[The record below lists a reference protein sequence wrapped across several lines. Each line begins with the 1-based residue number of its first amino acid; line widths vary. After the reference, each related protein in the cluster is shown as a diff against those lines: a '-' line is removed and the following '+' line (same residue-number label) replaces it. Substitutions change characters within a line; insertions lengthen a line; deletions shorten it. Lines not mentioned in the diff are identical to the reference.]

1 MKHALILAAL
11 SPFITGAVFAQG
23 TQHIDDTSPSGNV
36 SIEIPATTGFKP
48 SYEIG
53 LETWLSNGKS
63 EWEIEF
69 GDFFFQGKSKLK
81 WEDIDAPVL
90 ILNAEAALTPKIS
103 VSGSFGVGDIDDGKN
118 TDEDWIG
125 GFQFSES
132 EADTDGD
139 FTMADINIY
148 YQILSTE
155 FSGKPLELDVFV
167 GYLYYEDDLRDQNGV
182 QTIVDEQEINEPF
195 DGLNSTYNFKWQM
208 AKLGVRIKSQLSDA
222 FTIVGNFAVLG
233 LLDYEGEGYWNLRD
247 DFRRDDPNFVQTADS
262 GTGFE
267 GKVSMRY
274 TLVENVFFQGGYR
287 VIYMRAEDGT
297 DKTYFADGSS
307 ESTDLS
313 YVESLRHGAFIAA
326 GIIF

>member
-1 MKHALILAAL
+1 MKYLFTLIALC
-11 SPFITGAVFAQG
+11 PFITHTVLAQG
-23 TQHIDDTSPSGNV
+23 TQRIDTSNPPEDVTIENPESNGFRPS
-36 SIEIPATTGFKP
+36 F
-48 SYEIG
+48 EIG
-53 LETWLSNGKS
+53 FETWLSNGKG

-103 VSGSFGVGDIDDGKN
+103 VSGSFGMGDIDDGKN
-118 TDEDWIG
+118 TDGDWIG
-125 GFQFSES
+125 GFQYSES
-132 EADTDGD
+132 RADTDGD
-139 FTMADINIY
+139 FTLGDINIY

-155 FSGKPLELDVFV
+155 VAGKPMELDVFA
-167 GYLYYEDDLRDQNGV
+167 GYLYYEDDLRDKNGV
-182 QTIVDEQEINEPF
+182 QTVIDEQAVNEPF

-222 FTIVGNFAVLG
+222 FNIVGNFAVLG
-233 LLDYEGEGYWNLRD
+233 LIDYEGEGYWNLRD
-247 DFRRDDPNFVQTADS
+247 DFRSDDPNFVQSADT

-267 GKVSMRY
+267 GKVSVRY
-274 TLVENVFFQGGYR
+274 ILVENIFLQGGYR
-287 VIYMRAEDGT
+287 VIYMRAEDGS

-313 YVESLRHGAFIAA
+313 YVESLRHGAFAA
-326 GIIF
+326 LGIVF